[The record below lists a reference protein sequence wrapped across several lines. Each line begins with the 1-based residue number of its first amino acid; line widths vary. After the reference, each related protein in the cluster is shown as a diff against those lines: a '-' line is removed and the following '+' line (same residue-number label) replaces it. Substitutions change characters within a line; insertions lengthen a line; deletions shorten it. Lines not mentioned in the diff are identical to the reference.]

1 MKKIILWSIVS
12 LVIAGIAVDAFLWLR
27 KPQVITL
34 SGGTKLTL
42 LGATYGKHHV
52 PPKTK
57 IAGRSSRGNDAL
69 LVSTNDTLVVWIE
82 AEHKANQYPNYQLL
96 VYDKANTACVST
108 YSRTQSQVKN
118 GVEIQGF
125 RLDTFPRRDSK
136 MILRV
141 MSYGQRGQQ
150 VSKEH
155 FVVSNPAR
163 GSFAKWAPDPMP
175 DTQSDGDLSVTLA
188 KLVAGAQLPYNR
200 GNGVAK
206 NDPLNK
212 CVQLGF
218 EIQQK
223 GQSVT
228 NWRPIR
234 VVTSDATGNS
244 IQGWINDFRQNGQP
258 AGYYYQEGLWP
269 DEPAWKLRVEF
280 SRASGFSD
288 DEVWAVTNVPVQ
300 PGTQQDV
307 QNAWNSNWN
316 STGKSKPAFAET
328 TVNGIHL
335 KLFSAIQYQDQNN
348 GGGQSVSF
356 SLKADP
362 DPESSGLRLTVLKAT
377 DDQGRELQNR
387 GSSWGGGN
395 YQYQYSGVRNLKT
408 LNLTIA
414 LHKSRFV
421 EFTVKPVAAAAKSNQ

>member
-1 MKKIILWSIVS
+1 MKKIILWSIVL
-12 LVIAGIAVDAFLWLR
+12 LVIAGVAVDASLWFR
-27 KPQVITL
+27 KPQIINL
-34 SGGTKLTL
+34 KDGTKLTL
-42 LGATYGKHHV
+42 IGVTHGKHHV
-52 PPKTK
+52 APKIK
-57 IAGRSSRGNDAL
+57 IAGHVHGGGARMDTPNDA
-69 LVSTNDTLVVWIE
+69 VVVWIE
-82 AEHKANQYPNYQLL
+82 AELKPNQYPNYQLL

-125 RLDTFPRRDSK
+125 MFDAYPRRDRN

-141 MSYGQRGQQ
+141 MNYGQHGQQ
-150 VSKEH
+150 VSKEQ

-163 GSFAKWAPDPMP
+163 GSFAKWTPDPIP
-175 DTQSDGDLSVTLA
+175 DTQSDGDLSVTLT
-188 KLVAGAQLPYNR
+188 KLVAGAQSPYNR

-212 CVQLGF
+212 CVQLNF
-218 EIQQK
+218 DFQQK

-228 NWRPIR
+228 NWRPIK

-244 IQGWINDFRQNGQP
+244 LQGWINEYYQNGQT
-258 AGYYYQEGLWP
+258 AGYQQYQEGLWP

-280 SRASGFSD
+280 SRTSGFSD
-288 DEVWAVTNVPVQ
+288 DEVWAVTNVPVNA
-300 PGTQQDV
+300 GTQQDM

-316 STGKSKPAFAET
+316 TTDKPKPAFAEA

-335 KLFSAIQYQDQNN
+335 KLFPAIQYQDQNN
-348 GGGQSVSF
+348 GGGQSVSY

-362 DPESSGLRLTVLKAT
+362 DPEAQGMRLTVLKIA
-377 DDQGRELQNR
+377 DDQGRELQSR

-421 EFTVKPVAAAAKSNQ
+421 EFTVKPVTATATSNP